1 MNLKK
6 LMVNVGVL
14 AVSTGVALL
23 LCEGAA
29 RLILNP
35 GDYLNVEMVGD
46 PILGAVPSVNARS
59 HGFDAWGYRN
69 RKVPETADIVAI
81 GDSHTYGNAATMEDS
96 WPYVVGRLTS
106 RSVYNLG
113 MGGYGPNQYYYLLK
127 TKALSLKPRLI
138 ICGFYMGDDFDN
150 AYLMTYGEDYWA
162 GRRALN
168 GVTVDMNTWN
178 PEDREL
184 HPSLFRRIRLWLS
197 RHSVVYQIAAH
208 ASALGNLQG
217 DVQIRNAH
225 KMNPLGTSLI
235 LPEKHIE
242 EAFLPGRILHRLDQN
257 SNTVRE
263 GMRITFQ
270 LFAEMNEICKQN
282 HIRFMIAIIP
292 AKEMVFG
299 EYFKNHP
306 ELPLSDDVTGTASN
320 GILAK
325 EKTIKFLNDQGIR
338 YVDTLPALQA
348 SVEHELYARS
358 AGDMH
363 PGKNGY
369 LVIGQAIVQTLKDG
383 NIVNNSFRGIRSGD
397 APERQD

>member
-1 MNLKK
+1 M
-6 LMVNVGVL
+6 GVL
-14 AVSTGVALL
+14 TVSIGLALL

-29 RLILNP
+29 GLILNP

-59 HGFDAWGYRN
+59 HGFDSWGYRN
-69 RKVPETADIVAI
+69 RRVPATADIVAI
-81 GDSHTYGNAATMEDS
+81 GDSHTYGNTATMEDS
-96 WPYVVGRLTS
+96 WPYVVGRLTG

-127 TKALSLKPRLI
+127 TKALQLKPRLI

-150 AYLMTYGEDYWA
+150 AYLMTYGEDYWS
-162 GRRALN
+162 GLRALK
-168 GVTVDMNTWN
+168 GVTVDMDTWN
-178 PEDREL
+178 PEDREP

-225 KMNPLGTSLI
+225 KINSLGTSLI

-242 EAFLPGRILHRLDQN
+242 EAFLPGRIRHRLDQN
-257 SNTVRE
+257 SATVQE
-263 GMRITFQ
+263 GMRITFK
-270 LFAEMNEICKQN
+270 LFSEMSDICKQN
-282 HIRFMIAIIP
+282 HIAFLVAIIP

-299 EYFKNHP
+299 EYYEQHP
-306 ELPLSDDVTGTASN
+306 ELPLSDDVIQTSVN
-320 GILAK
+320 GLLA
-325 EKTIKFLNDQGIR
+325 EKKTVRFLTDSGIS
-338 YVDTLPALQA
+338 YVDTLPALKR
-348 SVEHELYARS
+348 SVEQRLYAAS

-363 PGKNGY
+363 PNKNGY
-369 LVIGQAIVQTLKDG
+369 RVIGEAIAEALKET
-383 NIVNNSFRGIRSGD
+383 STTRR
-397 APERQD
+397 